1 MKQSLLFFL
10 ILVII
15 KTVFAGLYKSS
26 DLLSEIPLKK
36 VVVHS
41 KIKDTIAEVYLQ
53 QTYINN
59 SEETIEAIYK
69 FPLSSKAV
77 VESFEADI
85 DGQSLHAKIY
95 KNDEDGNMAF
105 LLDEEY
111 RDVFQ
116 VSVGNL
122 KPKQTVHIK
131 LTYVTELNLEIDNDK
146 VTFVLPNEIAPE
158 DIDGTLDIDI
168 DVAMY
173 GRINTIESP
182 SHEIEIGLSERRNN
196 EATVQYSSDKVY
208 LEKDFIVEIGAEK
221 LDASKVLIEYN
232 EELKSYASLLSL
244 TPKFSQDE
252 KLKVEIIFLIDQSG
266 SMHGWKL
273 DYLKDAL
280 NVFLKSMPVNC
291 YFNIIKFGSTYESLF
306 EKSIKYNEE
315 SLNKAVE
322 YIKSLDAS
330 MGGTEMKEPLEF
342 IFNNEIPEGYKRSI
356 FLLTDGEITEVEPVL
371 DLVRENTEKQNAVLY
386 TFGIGSSV
394 SHHLISSIA
403 RNGNGMSLFV
413 TEGERLEKKVLY
425 QLKNVL
431 TPYIQDYS
439 ITWAEKEN
447 SDKEDAKEQ
456 TSFKAPIIRKGSRY
470 VVYTIT
476 EKSIDPS
483 PITLNYKL
491 SDGSNVSETIKVK
504 KLKKGKLIH
513 SLAAAHFIEDLQEG
527 PSEYH
532 YSDEY
537 KQRKESDEQAT
548 KIFNKIK
555 EKIVE
560 LSLKYQIMSQYTSF
574 LCTKETETETEAET
588 EANDYK
594 KVIIPSKGIPV
605 SRDPSGKKPDVN
617 HKKRAFSETE
627 FEERKE
633 EGSSNDNEDDKK
645 EEEISYREKENEF
658 DVTDI
663 NIINMLAPDQKEKEK
678 SQRRLFNQIIK
689 YQNFDGS
696 FKVSDLLDSIIGPI
710 YGEEFSREWRK
721 ELDGIKSDYQESY
734 SSIVDHFDKLVG
746 TSIASIIIQDY
757 LKELKSE
764 WELVVEKSE
773 KWVAQQQ
780 QQEPIKDIRQKI
792 LLSVNQKKEKLLESM
807 KVHQNKEDGSI
818 TFTEAKDA
826 FIRQYFSK
834 VVVEEWSKEL
844 EEIKRQV
851 LPSEYEEFNKY
862 VGSVLAMNVL
872 MNVHY
877 EREEALHEKRDAL
890 LRSIQK
896 WVDNTMTKKPF
907 FYKFYKEIQ
916 SSLRYNKKRKSMIV
930 NDFTNWTTFTGDKT
944 VINCHKEFLYDK
956 LVKHQA
962 KDGSFPIYSILESLR
977 DLEGYEGP
985 CKQYY
990 KDYSEWVKQ
999 WFIEVNSVIEQADKE
1014 KVSDEEKQFIN
1025 ALWGTLIATHIQ
1037 EEIVKELM
1045 EKYEEEITDEDAFKL
1060 EYLYKHE
1067 FDMGSGWTLKAFT
1080 DEKYRPLISKW
1091 WTEPIERLEKTKKE
1105 EKEEKAEPVK
1115 TEESEKTK
1123 TTQKAKE
1130 TGHDEL

>member
-1 MKQSLLFFL
+1 MDNHYKQKFIKMMKM
-10 ILVII
+10 
-15 KTVFAGLYKSS
+15 
-26 DLLSEIPLKK
+26 
-36 VVVHS
+36 
-41 KIKDTIAEVYLQ
+41 
-53 QTYINN
+53 
-59 SEETIEAIYK
+59 AIW
-69 FPLSSKAV
+69 L
-77 VESFEADI
+77 
-85 DGQSLHAKIY
+85 
-95 KNDEDGNMAF
+95 F

-122 KPKQTVHIK
+122 KPKQAVHIK

-158 DIDGTLDIDI
+158 NVDGTLDIDI

-173 GRINTIESP
+173 GRINTIDSP

-196 EATVQYSSDKVY
+196 EATVQFSSDKVY
-208 LEKDFIVEIGAEK
+208 LGKDFIVEIGAEK
-221 LDASKVLIEYN
+221 LDTSKVLIEYN
-232 EELKSYASLLSL
+232 EELKSYASLLTL
-244 TPKFSQDE
+244 IPKLNQDE

-291 YFNIIKFGSTYESLF
+291 YFNIVKFGSTYESLF

-322 YIKSLDAS
+322 YIKTLDAS

-342 IFNNEIPEGYKRSI
+342 IFNNEIPEGYNRSI
-356 FLLTDGEITEVEPVL
+356 FLLTDGEISEVEPVL

-394 SHHLISSIA
+394 SHRLISSIA

-439 ITWAEKEN
+439 ITWAKE
-447 SDKEDAKEQ
+447 DDTTEEDAKEQ
-456 TSFKAPIIRKGSRY
+456 TSFKAPIIRVGSRY
-470 VVYTIT
+470 IVYTIT
-476 EKSIDPS
+476 EKSINPS

-504 KLKKGKLIH
+504 KLKSGKLIH

-537 KQRKESDEQAT
+537 KNKKVNDEQAT
-548 KIFNKIK
+548 QIFNKIK

-560 LSLKYQIMSQYTSF
+560 ISLKYQIMSQYTSF
-574 LCTKETETETEAET
+574 LCTKETETE
-588 EANDYK
+588 ANDYK
-594 KVIIPSKGIPV
+594 KAIIPSKGIPV

-627 FEERKE
+627 FEEPKE
-633 EGSSNDNEDDKK
+633 ESGNDDDKK

-663 NIINMLAPDQKEKEK
+663 NIINMLGPDPKEKEK
-678 SQRRLFNQIIK
+678 SQRRLFNEIIK

-696 FKVSDLLDSIIGPI
+696 FKVSDLLDSIIAPI
-710 YGEEFSREWRK
+710 YGKEFSSEWKK

-734 SSIVDHFDKLVG
+734 SAIVDHFDKLVG

-792 LLSVNQKKEKLLESM
+792 LLSVNQKKGKLLKSI
-807 KVHQNKEDGSI
+807 KIHQNKEDGSVA
-818 TFTEAKDA
+818 FLEAKDA
-826 FIRQYFSK
+826 FISQYFSK

-844 EEIKRQV
+844 EEIKSQV
-851 LPSEYEEFNKY
+851 LPSQFEEFNKY
-862 VGSVLAMNVL
+862 IGSVLAMNVL
-872 MNVHY
+872 INVNY
-877 EREEALHEKRDAL
+877 EEEEKLHEERDAL

-896 WVDNTMTKKPF
+896 FVDGTMEKKPF
-907 FYKFYKEIQ
+907 FHKFYKDIH

-944 VINCHKEFLYDK
+944 EIKCHTEFLKDN
-956 LVKHQA
+956 LVKHQNE
-962 KDGSFPIYSILESLR
+962 DGSFPIYSILESLK
-977 DLEGYEGP
+977 DLENYEGS
-985 CKQYY
+985 CKKYY
-990 KDYSEWVKQ
+990 KDYSGWVKQ
-999 WFIEVNSVIEQADKE
+999 WFIEVNNVTEKADKE
-1014 KVSDEEKQFIN
+1014 KATDEEKKFIN
-1025 ALWGTLIATHIQ
+1025 VLWGTLIAVHIQ
-1037 EEIVKELM
+1037 EEIVKELV
-1045 EKYEEEITDEDAFKL
+1045 EAHKKEITDEIAFKM

-1067 FDMGSGWTLKAFT
+1067 FDIASGWILKSFT

-1091 WTEPIERLEKTKKE
+1091 WTEPFEKLEKTKEE

-1115 TEESEKTK
+1115 TEESNKTK
-1123 TTQKAKE
+1123 ASPKAKE